1 MTATILTGLG
11 VLAALAWIGLHG
23 IGAITLARVAR
34 LPALAPG
41 SRSRPTLSVVLAACN
56 EQDSIERSV
65 CSLLEQ
71 AYSGLEVVLVDDRST
86 DGTGEIADRLAAG
99 DPRVRVV
106 HVTDLPAGW
115 LGKVHALQRGTDAAT
130 GEFLLYA
137 DADVRFAPGALER
150 AIDFALAHDLDHL
163 TLLPHLEANSL
174 AARALMQEFFVGYV
188 RRTGGARGPVQ
199 KRKPFGYG
207 AFNLVRRAAL
217 ARTAGFEWLRMEVLD
232 DLGLGAL
239 MKDSG
244 ARCGFAVAPDAL
256 SVLWY
261 SGIAAAVRGFE
272 KNTFGGLAG
281 YRLSLAIGMS
291 AASAFLGIGPAL
303 LLTDAPLAAR
313 VAGGLALAA
322 VAAEAIVAR
331 VRFGHG
337 VAAGLLSPATH
348 LLMAWALLAGALACV
363 RRGGIR
369 TPS

>member
-130 GEFLLYA
+130 GEFLPQRPAFFLGYHA
-137 DADVRFAPGALER
+137 VGTGQLQVGGRYQQPQAGRRQHRRQHYV
-150 AIDFALAHDLDHL
+150 AH
-163 TLLPHLEANSL
+163 
-174 AARALMQEFFVGYV
+174 
-188 RRTGGARGPVQ
+188 
-199 KRKPFGYG
+199 
-207 AFNLVRRAAL
+207 
-217 ARTAGFEWLRMEVLD
+217 
-232 DLGLGAL
+232 
-239 MKDSG
+239 
-244 ARCGFAVAPDAL
+244 
-256 SVLWY
+256 
-261 SGIAAAVRGFE
+261 
-272 KNTFGGLAG
+272 
-281 YRLSLAIGMS
+281 LSLADGEPL
-291 AASAFLGIGPAL
+291 LGQPH
-303 LLTDAPLAAR
+303 
-313 VAGGLALAA
+313 
-322 VAAEAIVAR
+322 EQ
-331 VRFGHG
+331 
-337 VAAGLLSPATH
+337 
-348 LLMAWALLAGALACV
+348 
-363 RRGGIR
+363 
-369 TPS
+369 